1 MNDTVKQKKH
11 LFLKIQ
17 LAVTV
22 YVLFIWMIMSVLVF
36 VIAGCSNNSKN
47 IPIEKQR
54 AIDCANNWQ
63 KQGYDFDPNTMT
75 CYQMYERALA
85 IRTAKHWN
93 EKGYVFDFDSMTM
106 SQINQK
112 VKDIDRARYWQDEG
126 YEFDPNLMTAQEMD
140 KKVNELDTIKYW
152 EKEGYYYDPNSQTV
166 FLSAHKRTKLKSLAG
181 LHGGGGGRQVF
192 GSSYRGA
199 ASQRQLQIASVDRG
213 SAYNSTG
220 ASGWQV
226 FETTA
231 IDGRVRRIRKGTIFK
246 TKSKNIYEVFDVV
259 ILLELE
265 VRPDVTVLT
274 NGQFHKLF
282 IEGVEEPLLCRKL
295 NCGGVIEA
303 TIINEFD
310 GFEYGNIYKLSNGQ
324 IWEQTEFHINIC
336 IYLRPE
342 VTIWYNGVDFQL
354 KVNDEDEP
362 VTVQQL

>member
-1 MNDTVKQKKH
+1 MPERK
-11 LFLKIQ
+11 LKI
-17 LAVTV
+17 LGILSLLLFTV
-22 YVLFIWMIMSVLVF
+22 VGCGSSPDYVS
-36 VIAGCSNNSKN
+36 
-47 IPIEKQR
+47 KQR
-54 AIDCANNWQ
+54 QQAIKCARNW
-63 KQGYDFDPNTMT
+63 KAQGYNLDPNSMT
-75 CYQMYERALA
+75 CSQMYERVSA
-85 IRTAKHWN
+85 IRRAKNWR
-93 EKGYVFDFDSMTM
+93 EKGYIFDSNSMTC
-106 SQINQK
+106 SQIDQK
-112 VKDIDRARYWQDEG
+112 VKDIDRARYWKEKG
-126 YEFDPNLMTAQEMD
+126 YHFDHNSMTALGMNQKGE
-140 KKVNELDTIKYW
+140 ELDKIKYW
-152 EKEGYYYDPNSQTV
+152 EKLGYYYDPNSQTV

-199 ASQRQLQIASVDRG
+199 ASQRQLQIASVDRD
-213 SAYNSTG
+213 SAYNGTG

-259 ILLELE
+259 ILFELE

-274 NGQFHKLF
+274 NGQFYKLF
-282 IEGVEEPLLCRKL
+282 IKGVEEPLLCRKL
-295 NCGGVIEA
+295 NFGGVIEA

-362 VTVQQL
+362 VTVQQLY